1 MSEPI
6 VESIIRKAARKSIDE
21 QKAFEF
27 MMWSLREFPDPGW
40 QAKCKKIF
48 SEELKKTPLKD

>member
-1 MSEPI
+1 MSEPV
-6 VESIIRKAARKSIDE
+6 VESIIRKAARRCIDE

-27 MMWSLREFPDPGW
+27 MQWTLREYPDPGW

-48 SEELKKTPLKD
+48 TEELNKTPLRD